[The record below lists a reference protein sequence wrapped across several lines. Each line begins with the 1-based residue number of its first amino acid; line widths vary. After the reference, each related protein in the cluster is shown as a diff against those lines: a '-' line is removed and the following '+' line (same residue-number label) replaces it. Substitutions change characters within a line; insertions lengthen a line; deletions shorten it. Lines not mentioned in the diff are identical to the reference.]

1 MSRPFRPLVLLLGV
15 AALACADR
23 ELPQAPSTLDHPPD
37 HGPPRA
43 APSAEAR
50 AQQANLEALARQ
62 TALALGQPAFRSSL
76 RQGLASSPIREH
88 KLHFQRYLASPA
100 TGAARSIAQASR
112 APESSIQA
120 LARATT
126 PLEMYLP
133 VPAHRS
139 AWDGGPDVLVAT
151 ALRDGDVP
159 VAFDIHGNR
168 RLLDPLRPPDSPVI
182 ALVPVETNFDAGPA
196 RATCTLDTCDGDGS
210 GGGTGGSG
218 GGTKPPGTSP
228 TAGLYMT
235 SAHFVQ
241 TFEGWLRGNPEF
253 EIHIL
258 GQSGDTDSL
267 RTYQCAGEKAT
278 GPYLYDQNALNW
290 TGNVLLF
297 TQGQIDTYQIEH
309 PGKNLRVF
317 AVEDDDTPCEI
328 RVEPDEF
335 TELIGSLPGL
345 LRDLSGGTSSQQG
358 LQRIWKAAPAILR
371 LIRALASF
379 LHSDDDL
386 VGNAIEDVVAGEF
399 HPGANWIVKGH
410 DSATNGWLTL
420 TMH

>member
-1 MSRPFRPLVLLLGV
+1 MSCSSKFLVLLFGV
-15 AALACADR
+15 AALACTDR
-23 ELPQAPSTLDHPPD
+23 ELPQAPSSLT
-37 HGPPRA
+37 GPSRA
-43 APSAEAR
+43 ARPAPSPAAR
-50 AQQANLEALARQ
+50 AQAANMEALARQ
-62 TALALGQPAFRSSL
+62 TAIALGQPEFRSSL
-76 RQGLASSPIREH
+76 RRSLDASPIREH

-100 TGAARSIAQASR
+100 TGATRSIARASG
-112 APESSIQA
+112 APELSVQA

-126 PLEMYLP
+126 PLELYLP
-133 VPAHRS
+133 VPAHR
-139 AWDGGPDVLVAT
+139 ARWDGGPDVLVAT

-159 VAFDIHGNR
+159 VAFDTRGTR
-168 RLLDPLRPPDSPVI
+168 MLLDPLRPPDTPVI
-182 ALVPVETNFDAGPA
+182 ALVPVETDFDAGPA

-210 GGGTGGSG
+210 GGGSG
-218 GGTKPPGTSP
+218 GGGGGVKPPVTSP
-228 TAGLYMT
+228 TPGLYMT

-267 RTYQCAGEKAT
+267 RTWQCAGEKAS
-278 GPYLYDQNALNW
+278 GPYTYDQNSLDW

-309 PGKNLRVF
+309 PGKSLRVF

-328 RVEPDEF
+328 KVEPDEF
-335 TELIGSLPGL
+335 TELVGSLPGL
-345 LRDLSGGTSSQQG
+345 LRDLSGGSSSEQG
-358 LQRIWKAAPAILR
+358 LKRVWKAAPAILR

-386 VGNAIEDVVAGEF
+386 IGNAIEDVVAGEY
-399 HPGANWIVKGH
+399 HAGANWIVKGQ
-410 DSATNGWLTL
+410 DSVTNGWLTL